1 MRLPDIIFMVILLG
15 VRYQGKKTAIMWK
28 TRPVCQGQAGH
39 TAGENKPLMIGQ
51 TEAHSRGDN

>member
-1 MRLPDIIFMVILLG
+1 MVILLG
-15 VRYQGKKTAIMWK
+15 VRYQGKRTAIMWK